1 LRGSTHNIPSW
12 DPRTRV
18 LKTLFWFVL
27 YCCKH
32 DTSHDLHRPLDGH
45 QRVPPSLW
53 RDYRESNEFLGPG
66 CFCSV
71 FVPRDQA
78 VFTEAAIFISTSGP
92 FSGEYVAQCAK
103 GECGYLGQSC
113 FLLKIEPGAHISAR
127 GSAN

>member
-1 LRGSTHNIPSW
+1 MCEERRKKYAPLSLATKVGG
-12 DPRTRV
+12 
-18 LKTLFWFVL
+18 LK
-27 YCCKH
+27 
-32 DTSHDLHRPLDGH
+32 
-45 QRVPPSLW
+45 
-53 RDYRESNEFLGPG
+53 SNEFLGPG

-78 VFTEAAIFISTSGP
+78 VFTEAAIFILTSGP